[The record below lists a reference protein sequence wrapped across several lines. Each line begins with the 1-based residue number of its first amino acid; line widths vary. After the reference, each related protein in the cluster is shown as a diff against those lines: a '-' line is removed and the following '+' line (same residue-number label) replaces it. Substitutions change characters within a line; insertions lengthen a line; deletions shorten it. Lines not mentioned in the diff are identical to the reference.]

1 MFCVGKKKNKKLNM
15 TNTMSDQEEKR
26 HLSSSDS
33 DRSFSSVSESSVDEE
48 NQDSYGPGGYC
59 PIQVEQSIGAYQVQK
74 KLGYGQ
80 FATVWQTSCEKAI
93 KICRA
98 DEQYANMVQ
107 KEVNILKE
115 IQKSPTCVQ
124 LLDDFVHKSDNGK
137 HKVLVMEL
145 YGMDM
150 YRLTQL
156 HRHAEVHIPLEVS
169 KSIIRQVLE
178 ALQFLESKNILH
190 TDIKPEN
197 ILVKQHIKEPLTL
210 NDRQITIALGD
221 FGTAIKTDEK
231 AHVYGTTFEYRS
243 PEQVFEMTRLTHDTD
258 VWSAAC
264 VIYELFALEVLFE
277 PKRLCLEFNEER
289 WASDASSMDSE
300 DSRELNTYET
310 DLNQLYLFIEMF
322 GDFPRHVAK
331 KHRRWFT
338 ARGKL
343 RGLQESID
351 TLTLED
357 RLEDDVLERWGLPV
371 QDIADFLRPMF
382 RFNPNRRDSARKM
395 LAHSFL
401 G

>member
-1 MFCVGKKKNKKLNM
+1 
-15 TNTMSDQEEKR
+15 MSDHEEEKR
-26 HLSSSDS
+26 HSSSDS
-33 DRSFSSVSESSVDEE
+33 NRSGSCLSESSVDEE

-59 PIQVEQSIGAYQVQK
+59 PVQPKQQIGAYCIEK

-80 FATVWQTSCEKAI
+80 FATVWKTSCGKAI

-98 DEQYANMVQ
+98 DEQYANMIQ
-107 KEVNILKE
+107 KEVNILKA
-115 IQKSPTCVQ
+115 IQKAPSCVQ
-124 LLDDFVHKSDNGK
+124 LLDDFVHESDNGK
-137 HKVLVMEL
+137 HKTIVMEL
-145 YGMDM
+145 HGMDL
-150 YRLTQL
+150 YRLTQM
-156 HRHAEVHIPLEVS
+156 HRHAEVHLPLAVS

-178 ALQFLESKNILH
+178 GLQFLESHNILH

-197 ILVKQHIKEPLTL
+197 ILVKQHVQEPLTL
-210 NDRQITIALGD
+210 DDQRITLAIAD
-221 FGTAIKTDEK
+221 FGTAIRTDEK

-243 PEQVFEMTRLTHDTD
+243 PEQVFELTRLTHESD

-264 VIYELFALEVLFE
+264 VFYELFALEVLFE

-300 DSRELNTYET
+300 DSRELSTYET

-322 GDFPRHVAK
+322 GEFPRHMAK

-338 ARGKL
+338 ARGKV

-401 G
+401 N